1 MRAQPT
7 QDDMPPPTPS
17 SSENTGSENTELS
30 PTIEVQEEE
39 EAADD
44 NDLHSW
50 MNKRGF
56 EEHTEALMSIGVE
69 TADDL
74 SLVTYED
81 LTDLKIDEETAKQIS
96 IEIAKLES

>member
-1 MRAQPT
+1 M
-7 QDDMPPPTPS
+7 
-17 SSENTGSENTELS
+17 LS
-30 PTIEVQEEE
+30 PTIEAQEEE
-39 EAADD
+39 ADD
-44 NDLHSW
+44 NDLHTW

-56 EEHTEALMSIGVE
+56 QEHTEALMSIGVE

-81 LTDLKIDEETAKQIS
+81 LTDLKIDDSTAKQIS